1 MLLPDVN
8 VLVYAHRPSESD
20 IASRVR
26 DWLWHRTE
34 RGERLGLSTSV
45 LASVI
50 RIATHP
56 RILAAPSTP
65 REALRFTQALVDD
78 SQTTVVVPSSR
89 HWLIFREFVDDLR
102 LRGNDVPDAYL
113 AALAIDHGADLVTT
127 DRGFRRFPG
136 LRIVDPLT
144 A

>member
-8 VLVYAHRPSESD
+8 VLVYAHRPADSD
-20 IASRVR
+20 VASRVH
-26 DWLWHRTE
+26 DWLWSRTE
-34 RGERLGLSTSV
+34 FGDRLALSTSV

-56 RILAAPSTP
+56 RILATPSTP

-78 SQTTVVVPSSR
+78 WQTTVVVPSSR
-89 HWLIFREFVDDLR
+89 HWPMFREFVDDLR
-102 LRGNDVPDAYL
+102 RRGNDLPDAYL
-113 AALAIDHGADLVTT
+113 AALAIDHGADFVTT
-127 DRGFRRFPG
+127 DQEFRRFPG
-136 LRIVDPLT
+136 LRIVDPLS

>member
-50 RIATHP
+50 HIVTHP
-56 RILAAPSTP
+56 RILGTPSSP

-78 SQTTVVVPSSR
+78 PQTTVVVPSSR
-89 HWLIFREFVDDLR
+89 HWPIFREFVDDLR
-102 LRGNDVPDAYL
+102 LRGNDVPDGYL

-136 LRIVDPLT
+136 LRIVDPL
-144 A
+144 AA